1 MTPSKLIVLISI
13 LISHHLSAQT
23 TASYK
28 FDFGPGRVEKGYTQV
43 LPGAV
48 YSDAAGYGF
57 YGNAPIEGVDRKGKD
72 ALRSDYCTS
81 TQPFFFTVKLPEGNY
96 RVKVITGD
104 EEGSSTTTIKAECRR
119 LMVEKVETGKGQFT
133 TSEFTLHIRDTLI
146 RTTGQRVR
154 IKPRE
159 RNYLHWDNQLTLE
172 FNNTAPKICAVEIT
186 PAADLT
192 TVFLAGNSTVVDQ
205 AEEPWAAWGQMI
217 PAFFDPQKIVVANY
231 AESGE
236 SMSSFLGERRLEKVL
251 SLLKAGDYVFVE
263 FAHNDQ
269 KQKGEGIGAFTSYKR
284 DLKFTI
290 GEVKKKGGIPVLVTS
305 MNRRSF
311 DSSGHIVNT
320 LADYPEAMRQTAQEE
335 QVALIDLNRMSKTLY
350 EAWGPEKSIKA
361 FVHYP
366 AGTFPGQE
374 KELKDDTH
382 FNGYGAYEIARCVVK
397 GIQSGVPALAVY
409 IKKGISS
416 FDPARPD
423 ALESWK
429 LPASPFVAT
438 KKPDGN

>member
-1 MTPSKLIVLISI
+1 MKPSRVIAFLLFPY
-13 LISHHLSAQT
+13 HLSAQT
-23 TASYK
+23 GPSYK
-28 FDFGPGRVEKGYTQV
+28 FDFGPGKVEKGYTQV

-48 YSDAAGYGF
+48 YSDATGYGF
-57 YGNAPIEGVDRKGKD
+57 YGNAPVEGVDRKGKD
-72 ALRSDYCTS
+72 ALRTDYCTS
-81 TQPFFFTVKLPEGNY
+81 RQPFFFTVKLPEGNY
-96 RVKVITGD
+96 RVKIITGD
-104 EEGSSTTTIKAECRR
+104 EQGHSSATVKAECRR
-119 LMVEKVETGKGQFT
+119 LMVEKVETGKGQFK
-133 TSEFTLHIRDTLI
+133 TSLFTVHVRDTLI
-146 RTTGQRVR
+146 RTTGQQVR
-154 IKPRE
+154 IKARE
-159 RNYLHWDNQLTLE
+159 RNFLHWDNQLTLE
-172 FNNTAPKICAVEIT
+172 FNNAAPKICAVEIK

-205 AEEPWAAWGQMI
+205 AEEPWAAWGQML
-217 PAFFDPQKIVVANY
+217 PVFFNPQKIVVANY

-236 SMSSFLGERRLEKVL
+236 SMSSFLAERRLEKVM

-290 GEVKKKGGIPVLVTS
+290 SEVKKKGGIPVLVTS

-311 DSSGHIVNT
+311 DSSGHITNT
-320 LADYPEAMRQTAQEE
+320 LAGYPEAMRQTAQEE
-335 QVALIDLNRMSKTLY
+335 QVALIDLNKMSKLLY
-350 EAWGPEKSIKA
+350 EAWGPEKSIRA

-366 AGTFPGQE
+366 AGTFPGQD

-382 FNGYGAYEIARCVVK
+382 FNSYGAYEIARCVVK
-397 GIQSGVPALAVY
+397 GIRAGVPALAVY
-409 IKKGISS
+409 LKKEIPQ

-423 ALESWK
+423 ALESWQ